1 MSRFIFSPLS
11 PLFFILLIVL
21 VIIGLPLLF
30 FGFIGTAL
38 AHLGISF
45 WTIVLLVVA
54 VVIGSFINIP
64 IATLRPGRKQKES
77 AASSRKPKGQYAPS
91 MYDKIYRSERFD
103 LAAQRGTSEEK
114 PGTKVCINVGG
125 CLIPVCISVYV
136 IVQGALGTVS
146 ADPFYLLWMLAGV
159 AAVTALT
166 YFLAK
171 PVKNIGI
178 SLPFF
183 AAPVMA
189 IACGLLFGGGFG
201 LAAAGI
207 AFVSGTLGTL
217 IGADLLHLKDVPQNE
232 TRMLS
237 IGGAGTF
244 DGIFLAG
251 IIAAFL
257 TAF

>member
-1 MSRFIFSPLS
+1 MSRFFFSPLS
-11 PLFFILLIVL
+11 PLFLILLIAL
-21 VIIGLPLLF
+21 VILGLPLLF

-38 AHLGISF
+38 AHLGINF
-45 WTIVLLVVA
+45 WTIVLLLFA
-54 VVIGSFINIP
+54 VIIGSFINIP
-64 IATLRPGRKQKES
+64 LTTLRPKQKKET
-77 AASSRKPKGQYAPS
+77 ASPRKPKGQYAPS

-103 LAAQRGTSEEK
+103 LTASQRSAEEK
-114 PGTKVCINVGG
+114 PGTKISINIGG

-136 IVQGALGTVS
+136 IIQGATGALS
-146 ADPFYLLWMLAGV
+146 ADPFYLLRILGGV
-159 AAVTALT
+159 IAVTALT

-178 SLPFF
+178 ALPFF
-183 AAPVMA
+183 AAPLMA
-189 IACGLLFGGGFG
+189 VACGLLLGGGFG
-201 LAAAGI
+201 LPAAGI

-217 IGADLLHLKDVPQNE
+217 IGADLLHLKDLPSE
-232 TRMLS
+232 GSGILS